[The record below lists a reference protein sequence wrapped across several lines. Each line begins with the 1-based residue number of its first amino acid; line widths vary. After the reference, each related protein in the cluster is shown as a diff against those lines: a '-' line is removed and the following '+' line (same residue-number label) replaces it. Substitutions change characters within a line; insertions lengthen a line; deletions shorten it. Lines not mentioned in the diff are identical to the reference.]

1 MSRVESTH
9 SLKEQAV
16 AKAGLDDFGD
26 RWFERPLA
34 AWAED
39 LQGPLLSERGRGFMT
54 RLAVANLVRRLE
66 LIECFKRNP
75 SIGDVVIPS
84 IVYITGLERSGTTL
98 LHNLLALHPRSRTL
112 LRWELMRATPPPDA
126 ATYRSDARIAEV
138 QASIEPLRGTMLEQM
153 HWVNADEPEECTWG
167 AYDCTGL
174 LGQAAGTLMPTW
186 ARFLRESDM
195 SPSYREYRRLIKLL
209 TWRNPVEGGGHL
221 VLKCPQNSRH
231 IKELAGVLPEA
242 RFVFTHRDP
251 FRTTVSVCALA
262 DHISSSFTA
271 RPDLFQPG
279 GSSIANII
287 TSAELGLGCMISFDS
302 GSSDRV
308 VNVAY
313 PALVREPSTIV
324 RGVYQRFDMACPG
337 DLDVRIGGFV
347 AAQAGGKRKAPP
359 RELPSYGL
367 ESGAFRA
374 RPAVAAY
381 CDRFGVQA
389 EINRITGG

>member
-1 MSRVESTH
+1 M
-9 SLKEQAV
+9 
-16 AKAGLDDFGD
+16 
-26 RWFERPLA
+26 RP
-34 AWAED
+34 
-39 LQGPLLSERGRGFMT
+39 
-54 RLAVANLVRRLE
+54 
-66 LIECFKRNP
+66 
-75 SIGDVVIPS
+75 
-84 IVYITGLERSGTTL
+84 
-98 LHNLLALHPRSRTL
+98 
-112 LRWELMRATPPPDA
+112 TPPPDA

-153 HWVNADEPEECTWG
+153 HWVNADDPEECTWG

-174 LGQAAGTLMPTW
+174 LGQAASALMPTW

-209 TWRNPVEGGGHL
+209 TWRNPVESGGHL

-231 IKELAGVLPEA
+231 IKELANVFPEA

-251 FRTTVSVCALA
+251 FRTTVSVCTLV
-262 DHISSSFTA
+262 DHISSSFAA

-279 GSSIANII
+279 SSPIADII
-287 TSAELGLGCMISFDS
+287 TSAELGLACMMLFDTK
-302 GSSDRV
+302 SSDRV

-324 RGVYQRFDMACPG
+324 RSVYQRFDMACPT
-337 DLDVRIGGFV
+337 DPDARIRGFV
-347 AAQAGGKRKAPP
+347 DAQAGGKRQAPP

-389 EINRITGG
+389 EVIRITGG